1 MAAASIA
8 KSVLYAAKGRARRRK
23 VTVSLDA
30 PRKLRGGGVGCL
42 VKFTG
47 VARPHN
53 VIGEDSMQAL
63 ALAMTY
69 VQLRVRVVLDA
80 GWRFYFSSGATEP
93 TDLLQIWF
101 PHQAMPRWRSNTSL
115 ERRRGR

>member
-1 MAAASIA
+1 
-8 KSVLYAAKGRARRRK
+8 
-23 VTVSLDA
+23 
-30 PRKLRGGGVGCL
+30 VGCL
-42 VKFTG
+42 VKFSG
-47 VARPHN
+47 VAKPSN

-69 VQLRVRVVLDA
+69 VQLRVRVLLDA
-80 GWRFYFSSGATEP
+80 GWKFYFSAAAKEP

-115 ERRRGR
+115 ERTRET